1 MQPKTRRLLVLSR
14 QMAAAS
20 NSATPAAPSMTAFN
34 AHPRAQLVP
43 ALVKACHAQ
52 AWAERVADER
62 PYESLDALISTAS
75 DAWFALGAAGAWTEA
90 FAAHGSLGARV
101 AEQANTMRD
110 ADSAPF
116 EAANAAYEA
125 RHGHKCITFAANKS
139 AERLLDEVVSRT
151 PLDLDTEMRRC
162 AEQTS
167 LITALRLCRMVST
180 LSSLRSSSTATAHVD
195 WPTDS
200 DTRIVSPVTT
210 HILDTS
216 LGCPAR
222 GVTIRME
229 RQTSSG
235 SWCPLAT
242 GSTNSD
248 GRVTD
253 LLPGFYDT
261 AGIFAS
267 GLYRLTFDV
276 AGYYARLGQECFY
289 PDVVISFYVVDPTQH
304 YHVPLLLN
312 PYGYSTY
319 RGS

>member
-1 MQPKTRRLLVLSR
+1 ML
-14 QMAAAS
+14 
-20 NSATPAAPSMTAFN
+20 AFN
-34 AHPRAQLVP
+34 ACPRAELVS
-43 ALVKACHAQ
+43 ALVAACHAR
-52 AWAERVADER
+52 AWAERVADAR
-62 PYESLDALISTAS
+62 PFGSLEVLIAS
-75 DAWFALGAAGAWTEA
+75 AADAWFALGASGAWVEA
-90 FAAHGSLGARV
+90 FAAHGSLGACV
-101 AEQANTMRD
+101 AEQADAMRA
-110 ADSAPF
+110 ADSTPF

-151 PLDLDTEMRRC
+151 PLHPDTEMRRC

-167 LITALRLCRMVST
+167 LITALRLCRIV
-180 LSSLRSSSTATAHVD
+180 SSLAAPVSSSPQAI
-195 WPTDS
+195 WPS
-200 DTRIVSPVTT
+200 DADARIVSPVTT

-229 RQTSSG
+229 RQTASG

-261 AGIFAS
+261 ARLFTAGI
-267 GLYRLTFDV
+267 YRLTFDV
-276 AGYYARLGQECFY
+276 AGYYAGLEQDCFY
-289 PDVVISFYVVDPTQH
+289 PDVVIAFRVVDPTQH